1 MELLFYH
8 AQIVTETKTIP
19 LGYLAVK
26 DGRIAAVSEGEPPQ
40 DMEAGER
47 VDCAGRILFPGFV
60 DLHCHGGG
68 DSDFMDGTTEDIL
81 RAARA
86 HLAHGTTTM
95 LPTTL
100 TCSDEEL
107 FLFFDQF
114 EEARR
119 VTQDMPRLPGVH
131 LEGPYFSPAQAGA
144 QPPQYLVTPRRAHYE
159 EILRRSH
166 GNILR
171 WSIAPELEGA
181 MALGDLLAQQGI
193 LVSIGHSDATYDV
206 VRESLKHGYTHVTH
220 LYSGMSTI
228 TRHRGMRVLGVV
240 ESAYLFDE
248 LHVELIADGI
258 HLPPEL
264 LRLIVKTKDHAKI
277 SLVTDAMRGAGM
289 PEGPSI
295 LGSRKNGQHV
305 IIRDG
310 IANMPDFNSFAGSVA
325 TTDRLVRTMVEKAGL
340 LLHEAAAMMSLH
352 PARLIHMED
361 EIGSI
366 REGKRADLVLMDE
379 TLHASA
385 VYVDGIR
392 AFAERA
398 V

>member
-1 MELLFYH
+1 MATLLYH
-8 AQIVTETKTIP
+8 ARIVAETKTIP
-19 LGYLAVK
+19 SGYLVIEN
-26 DGRIAAVSEGEPPQ
+26 GRIASVGEGEPPQ
-40 DMEAGER
+40 ELCAAQR
-47 VDCAGRILFPGFV
+47 VDCAGMTLLPGFV

-68 DSDFMDGTTEDIL
+68 DSDFMDGTTQDIL
-81 RAARA
+81 NAARA
-86 HLAHGTTTM
+86 HLRHGTTTM

-107 FLFFDQF
+107 FLFFEQF
-114 EEARR
+114 GEARS
-119 VTQDMPRLPGVH
+119 VTKDMPRLPGVH

-144 QPPQYLVTPRRAHYE
+144 QPPQYLVPPRREHYE
-159 EILRRSH
+159 EILSRS
-166 GNILR
+166 GGCILR
-171 WSIAPELEGA
+171 WSVAPELEGA
-181 MALGDLLAQQGI
+181 MELGELLASKGI

-206 VRESLKHGYTHVTH
+206 VRESLRHGYTHVTH

-228 TRHRGMRVLGVV
+228 TRRRGMRVLGVV

-248 LHVELIADGI
+248 LHVEIIADGV

-264 LRLIVKTKDHAKI
+264 LRLIVKTKAHDHI

-305 IIRDG
+305 IIKDG

-325 TTDRLVRTMVEKAGL
+325 TTDRLVRTMVTQAGL
-340 LLHEAAAMMSLH
+340 PLEEASAMMSLH
-352 PARLIHMED
+352 PARLIHMEQ

-379 TLHASA
+379 TLHAQA
-385 VYVDGIR
+385 VYVDGVR
-392 AFAERA
+392 TFA
-398 V
+398 